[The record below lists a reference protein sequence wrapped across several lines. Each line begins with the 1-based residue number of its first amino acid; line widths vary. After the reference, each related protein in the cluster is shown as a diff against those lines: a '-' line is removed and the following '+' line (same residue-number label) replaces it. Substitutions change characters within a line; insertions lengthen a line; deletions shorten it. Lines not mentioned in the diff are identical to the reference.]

1 MAAASSTVASLVL
14 ADLQGIFGARLEAFV
29 TYAPSVSP
37 RPSLGLVRS
46 LEMADLASCAARV
59 KAWQH
64 AGAATPVL
72 LTRQEFARSLDVFPV
87 EFGEIIASHETHF
100 GDDPFAGMVVASGD
114 LRRACEGQV
123 RSLLLHVRE
132 DYMEAAGAPRE
143 VARVVVESA
152 AEFRALLSLLSRLDG
167 QPLDRQQLAAWAANR
182 LHLDAKVVSDA
193 LHIAHDADRSG
204 VDAGRLFPGYL
215 GAIEHLSRHIDEW
228 PDR

>member
-1 MAAASSTVASLVL
+1 MAAVSSTLASLVL
-14 ADLQGIFGARLEAFV
+14 ADLQGIFGARLDAFV

-37 RPSLGLVRS
+37 QPSLALVHS
-46 LEMADLASCAARV
+46 LELTDLTACAGRV
-59 KAWQH
+59 MRWQA
-64 AGAATPVL
+64 AGAATPVV

-100 GDDPFAGMVVASGD
+100 GTDPFAGLAVATGD

-132 DYMEAAGAPRE
+132 DYMEAAGAARA

-167 QPLDRQQLAAWAANR
+167 QHLERQHLAAWAAGR
-182 LHLDAKVVSDA
+182 LQLDPKVVSDA
-193 LHIAHDADRSG
+193 LHIAHDADKSG
-204 VDAGRLFPGYL
+204 VDAGRLFPAYL
-215 GAIEHLSRHIDEW
+215 TAIEQLARHVDEW

>member
-1 MAAASSTVASLVL
+1 MVAGSSLHASLVL
-14 ADLQGIFGARLEAFV
+14 TDLQGIFGDRLEAFV

-37 RPSLGLVRS
+37 RPSLALVRS
-46 LEMADLASCAARV
+46 LDMPDLAACAGCV
-59 KAWQH
+59 KRWQT

-87 EFGEIIASHETHF
+87 EFGEIIATHDTHF
-100 GDDPFAGMVVASGD
+100 GDDPFAGLVVATTD

-132 DYMEAAGAPRE
+132 DYMEAAGAARE

-152 AEFRALLSLLSRLDG
+152 TEFRALLSLLSRLDG
-167 QPLDRQQLAAWAANR
+167 QHPERQQLATWAADR
-182 LHLDAKVVSDA
+182 LELDPKVVSDV
-193 LHIAHDADRSG
+193 LHLAHDADKSG
-204 VDAGRLFPGYL
+204 VDAGRLFPAYL
-215 GAIEHLSRHIDEW
+215 AAIEQLARHVDAW

>member
-1 MAAASSTVASLVL
+1 MAASSALVASLVL
-14 ADLQGIFGARLEAFV
+14 ADLQDIFGARLHAFV

-37 RPSLGLVRS
+37 RPSLALVQS
-46 LEMADLASCAARV
+46 LALADLTSCAARV
-59 KAWQH
+59 KRWRQ
-64 AGAATPVL
+64 AGAATPVV

-100 GDDPFAGMVVASGD
+100 GDDPFAGLVVATGD

-132 DYMEAAGAPRE
+132 DYMEAAGAPRD
-143 VARVVVESA
+143 VVRVVVESA

-167 QPLDRQQLAAWAANR
+167 QRLEEQTLAVWAAER
-182 LHLDAKVVSDA
+182 LHLDAGVVSDV
-193 LHIAHDADRSG
+193 LHIAHDVDASA
-204 VDAGRLFPGYL
+204 VDAGRLFPAYL
-215 GAIEHLSRHIDEW
+215 AAIEQLARHIDEW